1 MKSVLIS
8 AVALATWFGLT
19 PAVRAGAAFADY
31 GVAAPVGEMRQ
42 VAAVSTADGRR
53 LVLANVTD
61 MGPSGFLLVTDL
73 GSGETRQIACP
84 KDVPQSASFGAF
96 LTGDGFFY
104 TGQGKYLM
112 QFDVNRSEWRWHG
125 APSAETRHWMSF
137 GVDSTGVIWA
147 GGNPTCAL
155 VSFDPATG
163 TARDH
168 GRMDAVEQYLFSI
181 AVDSAGWVYAGI
193 GTARR
198 NIVAYDPR
206 TGERR
211 QIVPEAERATG
222 SATVARLAD
231 GRVLGAAGAARY
243 VLFEGRV
250 LPDAKAGATM
260 PGGMYYGSFRGLF
273 PDGTRVTGY
282 SLTERRLTVKDAGAA
297 GEREIR
303 FDYAT
308 AGAMVTSIG
317 LGPDGMVYGS
327 SAHPMF
333 LFAVEPQTGS
343 LRSIGHASRIGGG
356 NICAFAA
363 QRGLLIGASYSDGG
377 LWVYD
382 PGKPFVSSSDVKA
395 AQNPRQMGAWK
406 DDVCRPRTALA
417 HPDGRHVL
425 MAGFAGYGRCGGG
438 IAVGDLETG
447 QTTLLTAERDLLP
460 GHSCV
465 TICALPDGNLV
476 GGTSVEAPGGGHTVA
491 KEGELFIMDWPARK
505 IVFHAPPV
513 PGQREIVSL
522 CRLPD
527 ARVAGLT
534 ANATFF
540 IFDPVSRNVTGTMP
554 LAMHGSVPRHALH
567 VAPDGT
573 PYALL
578 SKAILRLSPGSL
590 EAVKIGAPP
599 EPITAGGTLVGG
611 RLYYASGAHVWSL
624 DLGATGH

>member
-1 MKSVLIS
+1 MKNVLVC
-8 AVALATWFGLT
+8 AVALATWLS
-19 PAVRAGAAFADY
+19 PALVARAGGAFTDH

-42 VAAVSTADGRR
+42 VVAVSTADGRKF
-53 LVLANVTD
+53 VIANVTD
-61 MGPSGFLLVTDL
+61 TGPSGFLLVTDL

-84 KDVPQSASFGAF
+84 KDVPQSASFGAI

-104 TGQGKYLM
+104 TGQGKYLL
-112 QFDVNRSEWRWHG
+112 QFDANRSEWRWHG
-125 APSAETRHWMSF
+125 VPSAETRHWMSF
-137 GVDSTGVIWA
+137 GVDSNGVIWA

-168 GRMDAVEQYLFSI
+168 GRMDAVEQYPFSI
-181 AVDSAGWVYAGI
+181 AVDSAGWVYMGI
-193 GTARR
+193 GTARW

-222 SATVARLAD
+222 SATVARMAD
-231 GRVLGAAGAARY
+231 GRVLGAAGKARY

-250 LPDAKAGATM
+250 LPDAKAGATV

-273 PDGTRVTGY
+273 ADGTRVTGY

-297 GEREIR
+297 VEREIR
-303 FDYAT
+303 FGYAT
-308 AGAMVTSIG
+308 AGAMVTSLG
-317 LGPDGMVYGS
+317 LGPDGLVYGS

-343 LRSIGHASRIGGG
+343 LRSIGHVSHIGGG

-363 QRGLLIGASYSDGG
+363 QRGLLVGASYSDGG
-377 LWVYD
+377 LWLYD
-382 PGKPFVSSSDVKA
+382 PAQPFVSTSDAKA

-438 IAVGDLETG
+438 IAVGDLEKG
-447 QTTLLTAERDLLP
+447 VTTLLTAERDLLP

-465 TICALPDGNLV
+465 TLCALPDGNLV
-476 GGTSVEAPGGGHTVA
+476 GGTSVEAPGGGRTVA

-505 IVFHAPPV
+505 IVFHAPPA
-513 PGQREIVSL
+513 PGQREVVSL
-522 CRLPD
+522 CMLPD
-527 ARVAGLT
+527 GRVAGLT

-540 IFDPVSRNVTGTMP
+540 IFDPGSRSVAGTMP
-554 LAMHGSVPRHALH
+554 LAVHGSVPRHALH
-567 VAPDGT
+567 TASDGT
-573 PYALL
+573 LYALL
-578 SKAILRLSPGSL
+578 SKAVLRVSTAPL
-590 EAVKIGAPP
+590 EAVKVGDPP
-599 EPITAGGTLVGG
+599 APITAGGALAGG

-624 DLGATGH
+624 DPRASGR